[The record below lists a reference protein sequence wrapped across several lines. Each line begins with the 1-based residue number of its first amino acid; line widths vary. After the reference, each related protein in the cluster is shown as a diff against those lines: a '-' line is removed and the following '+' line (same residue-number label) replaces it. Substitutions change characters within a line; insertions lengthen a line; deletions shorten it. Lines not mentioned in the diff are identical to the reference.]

1 MSMCLVTLHLIL
13 VVASCTCWTMVMS
26 QMIRFVSL
34 YNKCIPLVFK
44 SLQLFI
50 LVERRSIT

>member
-1 MSMCLVTLHLIL
+1 
-13 VVASCTCWTMVMS
+13 MS
-26 QMIRFVSL
+26 QMISFVSS

-44 SLQLFI
+44 LLQLFI